1 MLDTVDLSLTI
12 PKRAAKEIGRIQQDR
27 LFELAEEVYTRKVPV
42 IIVFEG
48 WDAAGKGTSISRLIE
63 RLDPRGF
70 KVLPT
75 RAALPHEQ
83 RKPWL
88 WRFWMNIPRHGQI
101 AIFDRSWYGRVMVER
116 VSSFCSIPDWI
127 RAYEEINDFERTL
140 AADGTVFVK
149 FFLHISKAEQLRR
162 FILLTEQPETAW
174 QITADDWEQHRRYDE
189 YLAAVNDMLVSTHRP
204 LHAPWTVVPA
214 TDRNYL
220 RYTVF
225 QTVIRR
231 LEEALGFEPMAEP
244 DLSQY
249 TEDDTRVQD
258 VEAAKAA
265 KAAKK
270 AEKEAG
276 KQAEKQTRKEAR
288 QAGQQAAAPAVEKA
302 HNGKASKKAK
312 KAALDALL
320 SSGEYAAPGKQKKH
334 KVKHPANG
342 GADAASPE
350 EASHA

>member
-27 LFELAEEVYTRKVPV
+27 LFELAEEVYTRKIPV

-63 RLDPRGF
+63 QLDPRGF

-101 AIFDRSWYGRVMVER
+101 AIYDRSWYGRVMVER
-116 VSSFCSIPDWI
+116 VSSFCAIPDWI

-149 FFLHISKAEQLRR
+149 FFLHISRAEQLRR
-162 FILLTEQPETAW
+162 FILLTQQPETAW
-174 QITADDWEQHRRYDE
+174 QVTADDWEQHRRYDE
-189 YLAAVNDMLVSTHRP
+189 YAAAVNDMLASTHRP
-204 LHAPWTVVPA
+204 PHAPWTVVPA
-214 TDRNYL
+214 TDKNYL

-231 LEEALGFEPMAEP
+231 LEEALGFEPMPEP
-244 DLSQY
+244 DLS
-249 TEDDTRVQD
+249 
-258 VEAAKAA
+258 
-265 KAAKK
+265 
-270 AEKEAG
+270 
-276 KQAEKQTRKEAR
+276 
-288 QAGQQAAAPAVEKA
+288 
-302 HNGKASKKAK
+302 
-312 KAALDALL
+312 
-320 SSGEYAAPGKQKKH
+320 
-334 KVKHPANG
+334 
-342 GADAASPE
+342 
-350 EASHA
+350 